1 MMLREGKE
9 NRLTELTDNYLK
21 RDIIQKK
28 KKKACNTP
36 HLPIKVE
43 ENKTYEE

>member
-1 MMLREGKE
+1 MLREGKE

-21 RDIIQKK
+21 RDIIKK